1 MTTFTMQ
8 DLNNIPVTK
17 EEEEAMDALSRLG
30 AGVPLDVE
38 KLAIESGVLVANK
51 EYTTW
56 TDYDAVHQLAKF
68 AQAVVKESNPTT
80 QDILNNMAIPQPE
93 PTLEGIVQNICTQL
107 QLLATVINQ
116 TKAQPN
122 TTPPEGDQ
130 SLQECVS
137 TTLQQAEW
145 FKEVVEEKIGDM
157 DFDYQ
162 IESAVE
168 THFSNSICLDDHVD
182 ITAEVE
188 SKVEDIA
195 EDLLR
200 DIVEERLAEIVSN
213 KLQNLRITF
222 D

>member
-17 EEEEAMDALSRLG
+17 EEDEAMDALSRLG
-30 AGVPLDVE
+30 AGVPLLNPMAEVPPNEDTLSE
-38 KLAIESGVLVANK
+38 ARQKLTDFVLA
-51 EYTTW
+51 TT
-56 TDYDAVHQLAKF
+56 
-68 AQAVVKESNPTT
+68 PT
-80 QDILNNMAIPQPE
+80 Q
-93 PTLEGIVQNICTQL
+93 PTLDEIVNAISAQL
-107 QLLATVINQ
+107 QLLASVI
-116 TKAQPN
+116 K
-122 TTPPEGDQ
+122 EGQGAGTDVP

-137 TTLQQAEW
+137 TTLQQASW
-145 FKEVVEEKIGDM
+145 FRDMVDERAEELVDDK

-168 THFSNSICLDDHVD
+168 SYFSNSFCLDDHVD

-195 EDLLR
+195 EDLIK
-200 DIVEERLAEIVSN
+200 DMVEERLAEIVSN

>member
-17 EEEEAMDALSRLG
+17 EEEEAMDALSRLATG
-30 AGVPLDVE
+30 RPLLD
-38 KLAIESGVLVANK
+38 I
-51 EYTTW
+51 T
-56 TDYDAVHQLAKF
+56 
-68 AQAVVKESNPTT
+68 PTT
-80 QDILNNMAIPQPE
+80 QDALNNLALPQADPPK
-93 PTLEGIVQNICTQL
+93 PTLETIIANICAQL
-107 QLLATVINQ
+107 QLLSSVI
-116 TKAQPN
+116 K
-122 TTPPEGDQ
+122 EGQ
-130 SLQECVS
+130 EKGNSQAGEKSLQECVS
-137 TTLQQAEW
+137 ITLQQAEW
-145 FKEVVEEKIGDM
+145 FKEMVDDTAETLVNDT

-168 THFSNSICLDDHVD
+168 SYFSNSFCLDDHVD

-195 EDLLR
+195 EDLIK
-200 DIVEERLAEIVSN
+200 DMVEERLAEIVSN

>member
-17 EEEEAMDALSRLG
+17 EEDEAMDALSRLG
-30 AGVPLDVE
+30 AGVPFGYIGEGKTAVFDAPQVNAPDPTPPKPDLDEIINTISAQLHLLASVIKEKGTNVPTEGVE
-38 KLAIESGVLVANK
+38 K
-51 EYTTW
+51 
-56 TDYDAVHQLAKF
+56 
-68 AQAVVKESNPTT
+68 
-80 QDILNNMAIPQPE
+80 
-93 PTLEGIVQNICTQL
+93 
-107 QLLATVINQ
+107 
-116 TKAQPN
+116 
-122 TTPPEGDQ
+122 
-130 SLQECVS
+130 SLQDCVS

-145 FKEVVEEKIGDM
+145 FKEMVHEKAEELVDDK

-168 THFSNSICLDDHVD
+168 SYFSNSFCLDDHVD

-195 EDLLR
+195 EDLIK
-200 DIVEERLAEIVSN
+200 DMVEERLAEIVSN

>member
-17 EEEEAMDALSRLG
+17 EEEEAMDALSRLATG
-30 AGVPLDVE
+30 RPLLD
-38 KLAIESGVLVANK
+38 I
-51 EYTTW
+51 T
-56 TDYDAVHQLAKF
+56 
-68 AQAVVKESNPTT
+68 PTT
-80 QDILNNMAIPQPE
+80 QDALNNLAVPQVSAESLHKPNIDEIINAISA
-93 PTLEGIVQNICTQL
+93 QL
-107 QLLATVINQ
+107 QLLATVIR
-116 TKAQPN
+116 
-122 TTPPEGDQ
+122 EGQ
-130 SLQECVS
+130 GNSHAEKSLQECVS
-137 TTLQQAEW
+137 VTLQQAEW
-145 FKEVVEEKIGDM
+145 FKEMVDERAEELVDDK

-168 THFSNSICLDDHVD
+168 SYFSNSFCLDDHVD

-195 EDLLR
+195 EDLIK
-200 DIVEERLAEIVSN
+200 DMVEERLAEIVSN

>member
-30 AGVPLDVE
+30 AGVPRPKPEVSAEVLHKPDINE
-38 KLAIESGVLVANK
+38 IINAISA
-51 EYTTW
+51 
-56 TDYDAVHQLAKF
+56 
-68 AQAVVKESNPTT
+68 
-80 QDILNNMAIPQPE
+80 
-93 PTLEGIVQNICTQL
+93 QL
-107 QLLATVINQ
+107 QLLATVIKENAE
-116 TKAQPN
+116 KGNSHA
-122 TTPPEGDQ
+122 DQ
-130 SLQECVS
+130 SLQACVDA
-137 TTLQQAEW
+137 TLQQGNW
-145 FKEVVEEKIGDM
+145 VKHMIEEKVQELIDDK
-157 DFDYQ
+157 DFAYE

-168 THFSNSICLDDHVD
+168 DYFSNSFSLDDHVD

-195 EDLLR
+195 EDLLK

-213 KLQNLRITF
+213 KLQSLRITF

>member
-17 EEEEAMDALSRLG
+17 EEDEAMDALSRLATG
-30 AGVPLDVE
+30 RPLLD
-38 KLAIESGVLVANK
+38 I
-51 EYTTW
+51 T
-56 TDYDAVHQLAKF
+56 
-68 AQAVVKESNPTT
+68 PTT
-80 QDILNNMAIPQPE
+80 QDALNNLAIPQPAPTP
-93 PTLEGIVQNICTQL
+93 PTLDEIVNAISAQL
-107 QLLATVINQ
+107 QLLASVIKERSG
-116 TKAQPN
+116 TPVPN
-122 TTPPEGDQ
+122 EGAEK

-168 THFSNSICLDDHVD
+168 THFSNSFCLDDHVD

-195 EDLLR
+195 EDLLK
-200 DIVEERLAEIVSN
+200 DMVEERLAEIVSN

-222 D
+222 E

>member
-17 EEEEAMDALSRLG
+17 EEEEAMDALSRLATG
-30 AGVPLDVE
+30 RPLLD
-38 KLAIESGVLVANK
+38 I
-51 EYTTW
+51 T
-56 TDYDAVHQLAKF
+56 
-68 AQAVVKESNPTT
+68 PTT
-80 QDILNNMAIPQPE
+80 QDALNNLAIPQP
-93 PTLEGIVQNICTQL
+93 PTTKPDLDEILNAISAQL
-107 QLLATVINQ
+107 YLLASVIKEKEGEGAG
-116 TKAQPN
+116 TDVPN
-122 TTPPEGDQ
+122 
-130 SLQECVS
+130 LQDCVS

-145 FKEVVEEKIGDM
+145 FKEMVEENIETLVDDM
-157 DFDYQ
+157 DHSYG

-168 THFSNSICLDDHVD
+168 TYFNNSFSLDDHVD

-195 EDLLR
+195 EDLLK

>member
-17 EEEEAMDALSRLG
+17 EEDEAMDALSRLG
-30 AGVPLDVE
+30 AGVPFGYIGEGKTAVF
-38 KLAIESGVLVANK
+38 
-51 EYTTW
+51 
-56 TDYDAVHQLAKF
+56 DAPQVNAPD
-68 AQAVVKESNPTT
+68 PTPPKP
-80 QDILNNMAIPQPE
+80 DLNEILNAISA
-93 PTLEGIVQNICTQL
+93 QL
-107 QLLATVINQ
+107 YLLASVIKEKGTNVP
-116 TKAQPN
+116 TEAGEK
-122 TTPPEGDQ
+122 

-137 TTLQQAEW
+137 TTLEQAEW
-145 FKEVVEEKIGDM
+145 FKEAVEEKVETLVDDM
-157 DFDYQ
+157 DHSYE

-168 THFSNSICLDDHVD
+168 TYFSNSFSLDDHVD

-188 SKVEDIA
+188 TRVENIA
-195 EDLLR
+195 EDLLK

>member
-17 EEEEAMDALSRLG
+17 EEDEAMDALSRLATG
-30 AGVPLDVE
+30 RPLLD
-38 KLAIESGVLVANK
+38 I
-51 EYTTW
+51 T
-56 TDYDAVHQLAKF
+56 
-68 AQAVVKESNPTT
+68 PTT
-80 QDILNNMAIPQPE
+80 QDALNNLAIPQPAPTP
-93 PTLEGIVQNICTQL
+93 PTLETIITNICAQL
-107 QLLATVINQ
+107 QLLSSVI
-116 TKAQPN
+116 K
-122 TTPPEGDQ
+122 EGQGAGTDVP
-130 SLQECVS
+130 SLQECVD
-137 TTLQQAEW
+137 TTLQQASW
-145 FKEVVEEKIGDM
+145 FRDMVDERAEELVDDK

-168 THFSNSICLDDHVD
+168 SYFSNSFSLDDHVD

-195 EDLLR
+195 EDLLK
-200 DIVEERLAEIVSN
+200 DMVEERLAEIVSN

>member
-30 AGVPLDVE
+30 AGRPLLD
-38 KLAIESGVLVANK
+38 I
-51 EYTTW
+51 T
-56 TDYDAVHQLAKF
+56 
-68 AQAVVKESNPTT
+68 PTT

-93 PTLEGIVQNICTQL
+93 PTIEGIVQNICTQL

-145 FKEVVEEKIGDM
+145 FKEVVEEKIDDM

-168 THFSNSICLDDHVD
+168 TYFSNSFCLDDHVD

-195 EDLLR
+195 EDLLK

>member
-17 EEEEAMDALSRLG
+17 EEEEAMDALSRLATG
-30 AGVPLDVE
+30 RPLLD
-38 KLAIESGVLVANK
+38 I
-51 EYTTW
+51 T
-56 TDYDAVHQLAKF
+56 
-68 AQAVVKESNPTT
+68 PTT

-168 THFSNSICLDDHVD
+168 THFSNSFSLDDHVD
-182 ITAEVE
+182 FESEVSSRLE
-188 SKVEDIA
+188 E
-195 EDLLR
+195 
-200 DIVEERLAEIVSN
+200 IVEEKLADLLDE
-213 KLQNLRITF
+213 KFRKLRISF

>member
-1 MTTFTMQ
+1 MQ
-8 DLNNIPVTK
+8 DLNNMPVTK
-17 EEEEAMDALSRLG
+17 EEEEAMDALSRLATG
-30 AGVPLDVE
+30 RPLLD
-38 KLAIESGVLVANK
+38 I
-51 EYTTW
+51 T
-56 TDYDAVHQLAKF
+56 
-68 AQAVVKESNPTT
+68 PTT

-168 THFSNSICLDDHVD
+168 THFSNSFCLDDHVD
-182 ITAEVE
+182 FESEVSSRLE
-188 SKVEDIA
+188 E
-195 EDLLR
+195 
-200 DIVEERLAEIVSN
+200 IVEEKLADLLDE
-213 KLQNLRITF
+213 KFRKLRISF